1 MGSKC
6 KKSNEVFKSS
16 ALRLLESFSNVRSL
30 MKMKMVDRQW
40 RKMKIAGK
48 LNLFPNQSSVQIF
61 RDMETNEISWK
72 DPENSVRYF
81 VRKEIEFSLNG
92 YGGGYKN
99 EVFTDLFYFAGDLG
113 MFDVPT
119 DFGKQL
125 MLAVSKHVDVQTVD
139 AYERTPLIVAVSL
152 DAEEAVGTLIDR
164 GADMEAVSVHGRTA
178 FEYTAVWGKP
188 ASCKMML
195 QKGAKLNSRDKE
207 GWTPLMQ
214 VAMNEDTPGKHHE
227 VVKILLEFGAD
238 AKIKSNCGRT
248 VLEICKDGR
257 FNECMRIIAAHEE
270 NKK

>member
-1 MGSKC
+1 MG
-6 KKSNEVFKSS
+6 
-16 ALRLLESFSNVRSL
+16 
-30 MKMKMVDRQW
+30 
-40 RKMKIAGK
+40 
-48 LNLFPNQSSVQIF
+48 
-61 RDMETNEISWK
+61 SWK

-164 GADMEAVSVHGRTA
+164 GADMEQPETLTYISMERSLVTVSLPREPNCTWIGVKPTA
-178 FEYTAVWGKP
+178 
-188 ASCKMML
+188 
-195 QKGAKLNSRDKE
+195 D
-207 GWTPLMQ
+207 
-214 VAMNEDTPGKHHE
+214 D
-227 VVKILLEFGAD
+227 
-238 AKIKSNCGRT
+238 
-248 VLEICKDGR
+248 
-257 FNECMRIIAAHEE
+257 
-270 NKK
+270 